1 MTDRSTATRGRS
13 LPLRAIFAWPLA
25 LFVLGLVGL
34 VSALTGDGWRDG
46 LSWLAL
52 SAPVAAVIWAMRAR
66 RT

>member
-1 MTDRSTATRGRS
+1 MTDRQTASPRRS

-25 LFVLGLVGL
+25 LFTLGLVGL
-34 VSALTGDGWRDG
+34 ISALTGDGWRDG

-52 SAPVAAVIWAMRAR
+52 AAPVAAVIWATRTR